1 MEKIKHLV
9 KGEFTRLAKY
19 NLFTA
24 SFAVALIWIVMGYF
38 LEPEEFN
45 LFIPLVFLMESSA
58 MTALLVGAQM
68 FYEKKEHTISS
79 ILISPISSLDYIISK
94 ILTHTVNILIIFFV
108 IVGSLFFLKDM
119 TFNYVPLLIA
129 TVLVTAFYV
138 AIGLLLSYVSRDFTA
153 LLLNYMLMMIVFVF
167 PSLLIMMGVFPAEWK
182 EVLYYLPTEATIR
195 MMNMAVEEVK
205 WGQFFYDS
213 AYIIVLI
220 YVSFRYLVIPRFKSY
235 ATANLGV

>member
-9 KGEFTRLAKY
+9 KGEFARLAKY

-79 ILISPISSLDYIISK
+79 ILISPISSLDYMISK

-108 IVGSLFFLKDM
+108 IVGSLFFLR
-119 TFNYVPLLIA
+119 I
-129 TVLVTAFYV
+129 
-138 AIGLLLSYVSRDFTA
+138 
-153 LLLNYMLMMIVFVF
+153 
-167 PSLLIMMGVFPAEWK
+167 
-182 EVLYYLPTEATIR
+182 
-195 MMNMAVEEVK
+195 
-205 WGQFFYDS
+205 
-213 AYIIVLI
+213 
-220 YVSFRYLVIPRFKSY
+220 
-235 ATANLGV
+235 